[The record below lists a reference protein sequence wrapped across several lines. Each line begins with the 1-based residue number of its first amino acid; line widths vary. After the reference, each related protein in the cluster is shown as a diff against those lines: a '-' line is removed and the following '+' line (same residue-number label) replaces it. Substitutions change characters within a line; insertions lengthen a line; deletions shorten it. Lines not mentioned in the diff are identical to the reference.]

1 MKKVTKDVLVDAST
15 RLMFTMTDDQY
26 SVLLDEFS
34 ILIQQM
40 NVIGMIPGVDELEP
54 MTFPFLALSQ
64 ALAEDEPS
72 APLSQQQ
79 VTANAAHVVEG
90 QIKLPKVVG

>member
-54 MTFPFLALSQ
+54 MTFPFLATSQ
-64 ALAEDEPS
+64 ALAEDEPC

-79 VTANAAHVVEG
+79 VTANAAQVVEG

>member
-1 MKKVTKDVLVDAST
+1 MKKVNKDVLMDAST

-26 SVLLDEFS
+26 TVLLDEFS

-40 NVIGMIPGVDELEP
+40 NVIGMIPGIDEMEP
-54 MTFPFLALSQ
+54 MTFPFLAPSQ
-64 ALAEDEPS
+64 PLAEDEPLPS
-72 APLSQQQ
+72 LTQQE
-79 VTANAAHVVEG
+79 VTSNAAHVVDG